1 MKQNPEIKY
10 HKLATADVKILIQL
24 IEVYEEVFEMK
35 NFRLPGT
42 AYLQSLLAKEHMIF
56 YVALSDGLVVGGLTA
71 HTLPSVYFGSDEI
84 YIYDLA
90 VKTEYQRKGIGRT
103 LVAELKHYCKNLGK
117 KEVFVQAD
125 LADEHAIDFY
135 KATGGL
141 PENVIHFSYNLQEDV
156 N

>member
-1 MKQNPEIKY
+1 MKKNPEIKY
-10 HKLATADVKILIQL
+10 HKLATTDLKILIQL
-24 IEVYEEVFEMK
+24 IRVYEEVFEME
-35 NFRLPGT
+35 NFTLPGT

-56 YVALSDGLVVGGLTA
+56 FVAVSDGKVVGGLTA
-71 HTLPSVYFGSDEI
+71 HTLPSVYFESDEI

-90 VKTEYQRKGIGRT
+90 VKAEYQRKGIGRT

-135 KATGGL
+135 RATGGV
-141 PENVIHFSYNLQEDV
+141 PENVIHFSYNL
-156 N
+156 